1 MARSKKGKKTSC
13 ISKVITLFFLA
24 IVMIGSGIYLTYLN
38 SPEKL
43 FSYAFSSFVNQI
55 EKIDFKEQTTGIV
68 NNYSLTSNIDIS
80 MESQSIQNS
89 LLQEDLENKNFIN
102 NINNTKS
109 TLNIIQ
115 DTNNKKMFV
124 SLNTKLQ
131 EEEILDT
138 KYLIEDSTE
147 YYYVKDIVPNYIN
160 NGNSTYFEALTSNT
174 TNKDNILYILN
185 TVSKSLS
192 KHIKEEHVIV
202 TKEKIDID
210 NKQKELNKISL
221 ELNNQTTKTLAKN
234 ILKDLKDDTISNRI
248 LTSYDDEF
256 NKFKITDDTKILS
269 KNQKVIINL
278 YTNVFGK
285 VEKYELIHNEKED
298 EYKITYTPRNKE
310 IYIIEN
316 NEVIYRIESDIKNAK
331 QIYTFYNSKDQE
343 QGKLVYEKTKDR
355 TTASINLHTKEKTI
369 EVLYDSKIEN
379 LKKNKSYD
387 NSIVFTLKESNKTD
401 NLLSIDINI
410 ENKISTDLII
420 EEDTSN
426 AIFASSVTEEQK
438 TMLSQKK
445 DNILLRL
452 KG

>member
-1 MARSKKGKKTSC
+1 MARSKKGKKTSY

-43 FSYAFSSFVNQI
+43 FSYVFSSFVNQI
-55 EKIDFKEQTTGIV
+55 EKLDFKEQATGII

-89 LLQEDLENKNFIN
+89 ILQEDLENKNFIN

-109 TLNIIQ
+109 TLKIIQ
-115 DTNNKKMFV
+115 DTNNKKKFI

-131 EEEILDT
+131 DEEILNT
-138 KYLIEDSTE
+138 KYLIENSTE

-160 NGNSTYFEALTSNT
+160 NGNSTYFEALTPST
-174 TNKDNILYILN
+174 TNKDNIIYILN
-185 TVSKSLS
+185 TISKSLS
-192 KHIKEEHVIV
+192 KHIKEDYVIV
-202 TKEKIDID
+202 TKEKVDID
-210 NKQKELNKISL
+210 NEEKELNKISL
-221 ELNNQTTKTLAKN
+221 ELNNTTTKTLATN
-234 ILKDLKDDTISNRI
+234 ILKDLKNDNISNRI

-256 NKFKITDDTKILS
+256 NKIKITDDTKILS
-269 KNQKVIINL
+269 KNEKVIINL

-285 VEKYELIHNEKED
+285 IEKYELLHKEKED
-298 EYKITYTPRNKE
+298 EYRITYTTKNKE
-310 IYIIEN
+310 FYLIEN
-316 NEVIYRIESDIKNAK
+316 NEVIYRVECDIKNTK
-331 QIYTFYNSKDQE
+331 QIYTFYDSKDQE
-343 QGKLVYEKTKDR
+343 QGKLVYENEKER
-355 TTASINLHTKEKTI
+355 TTASISLKTKDKTI
-369 EVLYDSKIEN
+369 EALYDYKVEN
-379 LKKNKSYD
+379 IKKNKSYD
-387 NSIVFTLKESNKTD
+387 NNIFLSLKESNKTD

-410 ENKISTDLII
+410 KNKISTDLTI

-445 DNILLRL
+445 DNLLLRL

>member
-192 KHIKEEHVIV
+192 KHIKEEYVIV

-285 VEKYELIHNEKED
+285 VEKYELIHKEKED

-410 ENKISTDLII
+410 ENKISTDLTI

>member
-115 DTNNKKMFV
+115 DINNKKMFV

-410 ENKISTDLII
+410 ENKISTDLTI

>member
-1 MARSKKGKKTSC
+1 MARSKKGKKTSY

-43 FSYAFSSFVNQI
+43 FSYVFSSFVNQI
-55 EKIDFKEQTTGIV
+55 EKLDFKEQATGII

-89 LLQEDLENKNFIN
+89 ILQEDLENKNFIN

-109 TLNIIQ
+109 TLKIIQ
-115 DTNNKKMFV
+115 DTNNKKKFI

-131 EEEILDT
+131 DEEILNT
-138 KYLIEDSTE
+138 KYLIENSTE

-160 NGNSTYFEALTSNT
+160 NGNSTYFEALTPST
-174 TNKDNILYILN
+174 TNKDNIIYILN
-185 TVSKSLS
+185 TISKSLS
-192 KHIKEEHVIV
+192 KHIKEDYVIV
-202 TKEKIDID
+202 TKEKVDID
-210 NKQKELNKISL
+210 NEEKELNKISL
-221 ELNNQTTKTLAKN
+221 ELNNTTTKTLATN
-234 ILKDLKDDTISNRI
+234 ILKDLKNDNISNRI

-269 KNQKVIINL
+269 KNEKVIINL

-285 VEKYELIHNEKED
+285 IEKYELLHKEKED
-298 EYKITYTPRNKE
+298 EYRITYTTKNKE
-310 IYIIEN
+310 FYFIEN
-316 NEVIYRIESDIKNAK
+316 NEVIYRVECDIKNTK
-331 QIYTFYNSKDQE
+331 QIYTFYDSKDQE
-343 QGKLVYEKTKDR
+343 QGKLVYENEKER
-355 TTASINLHTKEKTI
+355 ITASINLKTKDKTI
-369 EVLYDSKIEN
+369 EALYDYKVEN
-379 LKKNKSYD
+379 IKKNKSYD
-387 NSIVFTLKESNKTD
+387 NNIVLSLKESNKTD

-410 ENKISTDLII
+410 KNKISTDLTI

-445 DNILLRL
+445 DNLLLRL

>member
-1 MARSKKGKKTSC
+1 MARSKKGKKTSY

-43 FSYAFSSFVNQI
+43 FSYVFSSFVNQI
-55 EKIDFKEQTTGIV
+55 EKIDFKEQATGII

-89 LLQEDLENKNFIN
+89 ILQEDLENKNFIN

-109 TLNIIQ
+109 TLKIIQ
-115 DTNNKKMFV
+115 DTNNKKKFI

-131 EEEILDT
+131 DEEILNT
-138 KYLIEDSTE
+138 KYLIENSTE

-160 NGNSTYFEALTSNT
+160 NGNSTYFEALTPST
-174 TNKDNILYILN
+174 TNKDNIIYILN
-185 TVSKSLS
+185 TISKSLS
-192 KHIKEEHVIV
+192 KHIKEDYVIV
-202 TKEKIDID
+202 TKEKVDID
-210 NKQKELNKISL
+210 NEEKELNKISL
-221 ELNNQTTKTLAKN
+221 ELNNTTTKTLATN
-234 ILKDLKDDTISNRI
+234 ILKDLKNDNISNRI

-256 NKFKITDDTKILS
+256 NKIKITDDTKILS
-269 KNQKVIINL
+269 KNEKVIINL

-285 VEKYELIHNEKED
+285 IEKYELLHKEKED
-298 EYKITYTPRNKE
+298 EYRITYTTKNKE
-310 IYIIEN
+310 FYFIEN
-316 NEVIYRIESDIKNAK
+316 NEVIYKVECDIKNTK
-331 QIYTFYNSKDQE
+331 QIYTFYDSKDQE
-343 QGKLVYEKTKDR
+343 QGKLVYENEKER
-355 TTASINLHTKEKTI
+355 TTASISLKTKDKTI
-369 EVLYDSKIEN
+369 EALYDYKVEN
-379 LKKNKSYD
+379 IKKNKSYD
-387 NSIVFTLKESNKTD
+387 NNIVLSLKESNKTD

-410 ENKISTDLII
+410 KNKISTDLTI

-445 DNILLRL
+445 DNLLLRL

>member
-401 NLLSIDINI
+401 NLLSIDINV
-410 ENKISTDLII
+410 ENKISTDLTI

>member
-410 ENKISTDLII
+410 ENKISTDLTI

>member
-343 QGKLVYEKTKDR
+343 QGKLVYENTKDR
-355 TTASINLHTKEKTI
+355 TTASINLNTKEKTI

-410 ENKISTDLII
+410 ENKISTDLTI

>member
-1 MARSKKGKKTSC
+1 MARSKKGKNTNY

-43 FSYAFSSFVNQI
+43 FSYVFSSFVNQI
-55 EKIDFKEQTTGIV
+55 EKLDFKEQATGII

-89 LLQEDLENKNFIN
+89 ILQEDLENKNFIN

-109 TLNIIQ
+109 TLKIIQ
-115 DTNNKKMFV
+115 DTNNKKKFI

-131 EEEILDT
+131 DEEILNT
-138 KYLIEDSTE
+138 KYLIENSTE

-160 NGNSTYFEALTSNT
+160 NGNSTYFEALTPST
-174 TNKDNILYILN
+174 TNKDNIIYILN
-185 TVSKSLS
+185 TISKSLS
-192 KHIKEEHVIV
+192 KHIKEDYVIV
-202 TKEKIDID
+202 TKEKVDID
-210 NKQKELNKISL
+210 NEEKELNKISL
-221 ELNNQTTKTLAKN
+221 ELNNTTTKTLATN
-234 ILKDLKDDTISNRI
+234 ILKDLKNDNISNRI

-269 KNQKVIINL
+269 KNEKVIINL

-285 VEKYELIHNEKED
+285 IEKYELLHKEKED
-298 EYKITYTPRNKE
+298 EYRITYTTKNKE
-310 IYIIEN
+310 FYFIEN
-316 NEVIYRIESDIKNAK
+316 NEVIYRVECDIKNTK
-331 QIYTFYNSKDQE
+331 QIYTFYDSKDQE
-343 QGKLVYEKTKDR
+343 QGKLVYENEKER
-355 TTASINLHTKEKTI
+355 ITASINLKTKDKTI
-369 EVLYDSKIEN
+369 EALYDYKVEN
-379 LKKNKSYD
+379 IKKNKSYD
-387 NSIVFTLKESNKTD
+387 NNIVLSLKESNKTD

-410 ENKISTDLII
+410 KNKISTDLTI

-445 DNILLRL
+445 DNLLLRL

>member
-1 MARSKKGKKTSC
+1 MARSKKGKKTSY

-43 FSYAFSSFVNQI
+43 FSYVFSSFVNQI
-55 EKIDFKEQTTGIV
+55 EKIDFKEQATGII

-89 LLQEDLENKNFIN
+89 ILQEDLENKNFIN

-109 TLNIIQ
+109 TLKIIQ
-115 DTNNKKMFV
+115 DTNNKKKFI

-131 EEEILDT
+131 DEEILNT
-138 KYLIEDSTE
+138 KYLIENSTE

-160 NGNSTYFEALTSNT
+160 NGNSTYFEALTPST
-174 TNKDNILYILN
+174 TNKDNIIYILN
-185 TVSKSLS
+185 TISKSLS
-192 KHIKEEHVIV
+192 KHIKEDYVIV
-202 TKEKIDID
+202 TKEKVDID
-210 NKQKELNKISL
+210 NEEKELNKISL
-221 ELNNQTTKTLAKN
+221 ELNNTTTKTLATN
-234 ILKDLKDDTISNRI
+234 ILKDLKTENRI

-256 NKFKITDDTKILS
+256 NKIKITDDTKILS
-269 KNQKVIINL
+269 KNEKVIINL

-285 VEKYELIHNEKED
+285 IEKYELLHKEKED
-298 EYKITYTPRNKE
+298 EYRITYTTKNKE
-310 IYIIEN
+310 FYFIEN
-316 NEVIYRIESDIKNAK
+316 NEVIYKVECDIKNTK
-331 QIYTFYNSKDQE
+331 QIYTFYDSKDQE
-343 QGKLVYEKTKDR
+343 QGKLVYENEKER
-355 TTASINLHTKEKTI
+355 TTASISLKTKDKTI
-369 EVLYDSKIEN
+369 EALYDYKVEN
-379 LKKNKSYD
+379 IKKNKSYD
-387 NSIVFTLKESNKTD
+387 NNIVLSLKESNKTD

-410 ENKISTDLII
+410 KNKISTDLTI

-445 DNILLRL
+445 DNLLLRL